1 MVKKKLLVVED
12 NETILEIETTLLK
25 SLGFD
30 VKGVPNGKAALRALT
45 EFKPDLVLLDIVL
58 PDIDGFKVCQ
68 YIKND
73 PSFKHIPVVMVTAR
87 NTVEDQKRWEQVGA
101 ACYIT
106 KPFKT
111 VEVIKIIRQLLD
123 EPK

>member
-12 NETILEIETTLLK
+12 NETILELETTLLK

-30 VKGVPNGKAALRALT
+30 VKGVINGMAAMTALT
-45 EFKPDLVLLDIVL
+45 EYKPDLVLLDIVL

-68 YIKND
+68 YIKNA
-73 PSFKHIPVVMVTAR
+73 PSYKDIPVVMVTAR

-101 ACYIT
+101 DSYIT
-106 KPFKT
+106 KPFKSG
-111 VEVIKIIRQLLD
+111 EVVKTIRQLLN
-123 EPK
+123 EPQ

>member
-1 MVKKKLLVVED
+1 MAKKKLLVVED
-12 NETILEIETTLLK
+12 NETILEIETTILK
-25 SLGFD
+25 LSGYD
-30 VKGVPNGKAALRALT
+30 VKGVTNGMAALRALT

-73 PSFKHIPVVMVTAR
+73 PSFKDIPVVMVTAG
-87 NTVEDQKRWEQVGA
+87 NTVENQQRWEQVGA
-101 ACYIT
+101 ASYIT
-106 KPFKT
+106 KPFKAAEVVKT
-111 VEVIKIIRQLLD
+111 VRQLLD